1 MQLILQRLQGVK
13 KILAMVG
20 VGFQD
25 DGLRVFEAAH
35 AEDGLAVHDV
45 APLSQ
50 LYGEGKTVGD
60 VDQRADAVCAAQGD
74 VYRSQSLT
82 SFENGAKNAKKQL
95 S

>member
-13 KILAMVG
+13 KILTMVG

-45 APLSQ
+45 AALPKLDRV
-50 LYGEGKTVGD
+50 GIAVGD
-60 VDQRADAVCAAQGD
+60 VDQSVDIVLSLEGD
-74 VYRSQSLT
+74 VDGLHIRHPFRGSLSLRET
-82 SFENGAKNAKKQL
+82 RN
-95 S
+95 